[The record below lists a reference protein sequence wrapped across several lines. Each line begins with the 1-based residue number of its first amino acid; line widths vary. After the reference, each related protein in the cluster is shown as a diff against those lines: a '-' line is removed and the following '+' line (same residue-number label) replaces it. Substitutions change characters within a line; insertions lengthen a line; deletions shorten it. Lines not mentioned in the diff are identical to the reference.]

1 MNRSIAGWIVHR
13 WVKWV
18 VLVVAFLTL
27 AVFGG
32 LGSKLAS
39 VVDNDIAS
47 WLPGDAESTK
57 VIERSQ
63 AFSNPDDIPGV
74 VLYVRDGGTTPADLA
89 KATADAAQ
97 INKVESVSAVV
108 GPIPSQD
115 GQALQTIATVT
126 MSDDGWE
133 DLPDRV
139 DDIRAIAEKNA
150 DGLDV
155 SLAGPAALGADQ
167 AEAFA
172 GIDGILLLA
181 AVGIVFVILLITY
194 RSLQLALLFL
204 LCGVGAVGIAQG
216 VVYLLAK
223 NADLT
228 VNGQSQGILS
238 VLVLGAGVD
247 YALLLVARYREE
259 LHNFESHHEAMA
271 QALHRAAPA
280 IIASGATVIIGLL
293 CLLFAQMNST
303 ASLGPV
309 GAAGIACALLVML
322 IMLPVILLTIPAV
335 LAFIAWI
342 VTWIP
347 AKLLPARWLKRLNA
361 SFWRGMLSP
370 RWIFWPFVPRFGTP
384 VKSTTGFWAKVGQ
397 RIKKAP
403 RAVWVTTTLVLVALS
418 FGIVQLDANGLTNE
432 QSFTKEQPSV
442 VAEKELAKHFP
453 GGAGSPVAV
462 IAAGDQAD
470 AVKAAFSQTE
480 GIDGKSV
487 EVKSPADSPVAYL
500 EGTLTSAP
508 DSTEA
513 FDTIDRVRD
522 AVHAVEGADALV
534 GGNTAVNKDVQEAS
548 SADNQLI
555 IPIILVVVL
564 LILGILLRS
573 IAAPVILLV
582 TVVVSFAAAVGISAL
597 TFRHVFGFEGAD
609 SSFPLFAFVFLVALG
624 IDYNI
629 FLMTRVREESLKH
642 GTRQGALIGL
652 AATGGVITSAGFVLA
667 GTFTALA
674 TLPIVFLAELGFV
687 VAVGVLLDTIIV
699 RSVLVT
705 ALNLDIGRHIWWPS
719 ALGRTDGP
727 EHLADESHPAELV
740 DTTGAP
746 SHKA

>member
-1 MNRSIAGWIVHR
+1 MNRNIAGWIAHR

-18 VLVVAFLTL
+18 VLVISLL
-27 AVFGG
+27 ILGVFGS
-32 LGSKLAS
+32 LGGKLSS

-63 AFSNPDDIPGV
+63 QFSNPDDIPGV
-74 VLYVRDGGTTPADLA
+74 VLYVRDGGTTADDLA
-89 KATADAAQ
+89 KATADAAA
-97 INKVESVSAVV
+97 IKDVETVSAVT
-108 GPIPSQD
+108 GPFPSED
-115 GQALQTIATVT
+115 GQALQVLATIT

-139 DDIRAIAEKNA
+139 DEIKAIADRDA
-150 DGLDV
+150 AGLDV
-155 SLAGPAALGADQ
+155 SMAGPAALGADQ
-167 AEAFA
+167 AEAFS
-172 GIDGILLLA
+172 GIDGVLLLA
-181 AVGIVFVILLITY
+181 AVAIVFIILLITY
-194 RSLQLALLFL
+194 RSLQLAILFL
-204 LCGVGAVGIAQG
+204 FCGVGAVSMAQG
-216 VVYLLAK
+216 LVYLLAK

-259 LHNFESHHEAMA
+259 LHNYEDRHEAMA
-271 QALHRAAPA
+271 HALHRAAPA

-309 GAAGIACALLVML
+309 GAAGIVCALLVML
-322 IMLPVILLTIPAV
+322 IMLPALLV
-335 LAFIAWI
+335 
-342 VTWIP
+342 VV
-347 AKLLPARWLKRLNA
+347 
-361 SFWRGMLSP
+361 G
-370 RWIFWPFVPRFGTP
+370 RWIFWPFVPRFGEP
-384 VKSTTGFWAKVGQ
+384 LKSDTGIWAKVGQ

-403 RAVWVTTTLVLVALS
+403 RAVWVVTTLILVGLS

-442 VAEKELAKHFP
+442 VAEKKLAEHFP

-470 AVKAAFSQTE
+470 AVGTALADVE
-480 GIDGKSV
+480 GIDAASV
-487 EVKSPADSPVAYL
+487 QVKSPAGSPVAYV
-500 EGTLTSAP
+500 EGTLSSAP

-522 AVHAVEGADALV
+522 AVHAVDGADALV

-548 SADNQLI
+548 GADSRLI
-555 IPIILVVVL
+555 IPIILGVVL
-564 LILGILLRS
+564 VILAMLLRS
-573 IAAPVILLV
+573 IAAPLILLV
-582 TVVVSFAAAVGISAL
+582 TVVLSFAAAVGISAL
-597 TFRHVFGFEGAD
+597 VFRHVFGFEGAD

-642 GTRQGALIGL
+642 GTRKGALLGL

-674 TLPIVFLAELGFV
+674 TLPIVFLAELGFA
-687 VAVGVLLDTIIV
+687 VAIGVLLDTIIV

-705 ALNLDIGRHIWWPS
+705 ALNLDIGRHVWWPGQ
-719 ALGRTDGP
+719 LWRTDGP
-727 EHLADESHPAELV
+727 EHVADEAHPAEPV
-740 DTTGAP
+740 AAGGEPVHRA
-746 SHKA
+746 